1 MWPRD
6 HSLGLLLTF
15 LLLVLLASSTS
26 SSSPASSSDSS
37 STAIY
42 DKLRALQLHINSTP
56 EWCYGTKNSRT
67 VKDFLSNTWS
77 AHAGGLNVIVY
88 PFCMTTT
95 EFGNRLG
102 NYITEVA
109 CAEAAGMHFVAVH
122 KNFDLS
128 GSYHGNST
136 STVSEQR
143 KQAYL
148 RALPDIII
156 HKNPVERPAAEKNV
170 KQHCGCSR
178 YCWGVANAP
187 WVNRTGSIKQY
198 LQVRRCCI
206 VLNYN
211 FYLHIYIFLTSTHLH
226 ICLQVATKAYLA
238 TVDTATESTVV
249 STDVDL
255 VRFSY

>member
-1 MWPRD
+1 MMWFR
-6 HSLGLLLTF
+6 HSLGHLLTL
-15 LLLVLLASSTS
+15 LLLVLLS
-26 SSSPASSSDSS
+26 SSSFSTSSDSS
-37 STAIY
+37 ATAIY

-56 EWCYGTKNSRT
+56 EWCYGTKSSRT

-136 STVSEQR
+136 SLVSEQR
-143 KQAYL
+143 KLAYL

-156 HKNPVERPAAEKNV
+156 HKSPVERPAAEKNV
-170 KQHCGCSR
+170 KQHCGCNR
-178 YCWGVANAP
+178 YCWGVPNAP
-187 WVNRTGSIKQY
+187 WVNRTASIKQY
-198 LQVRRCCI
+198 LQV
-206 VLNYN
+206 
-211 FYLHIYIFLTSTHLH
+211 
-226 ICLQVATKAYLA
+226 AAKAYLA

-249 STDVDL
+249 SPDVDL
-255 VRFSY
+255 VRYFYFLSLPHPEGQEN